1 MTSATLPAQ
10 GWRPADRFGHR
21 VKLVRAELNITQKEA
36 AERCGVTP
44 REWQNMEDGRTPRR
58 MDLKVRQI
66 AMAFGV
72 DRDWLMWGG
81 ELAPEG
87 DGGPTGAAAT
97 SDKSSCFNKRVASV
111 IELPSRRA

>member
-1 MTSATLPAQ
+1 
-10 GWRPADRFGHR
+10 
-21 VKLVRAELNITQKEA
+21 
-36 AERCGVTP
+36 
-44 REWQNMEDGRTPRR
+44 MEDGRTPRR

-87 DGGPTGAAAT
+87 DGGPIGSAAT
-97 SDKSSCFNKRVASV
+97 SDKSS
-111 IELPSRRA
+111 

>member
-1 MTSATLPAQ
+1 MRVAMVLGMTTATLPAR

-21 VKLVRAELNITQKEA
+21 VRMVRAELDITQKEA

-87 DGGPTGAAAT
+87 DGGPMDSGAT
-97 SDKSSCFNKRVASV
+97 SDKSS
-111 IELPSRRA
+111 

>member
-1 MTSATLPAQ
+1 
-10 GWRPADRFGHR
+10 
-21 VKLVRAELNITQKEA
+21 
-36 AERCGVTP
+36 
-44 REWQNMEDGRTPRR
+44 MEDGRTPRR

-87 DGGPTGAAAT
+87 DGGPIGSVAT
-97 SDKSSCFNKRVASV
+97 SDKSS
-111 IELPSRRA
+111 

>member
-1 MTSATLPAQ
+1 MRVAIVCGMTTATLPAQ

-21 VKLVRAELNITQKEA
+21 VKLVRAELGITQKEA

-81 ELAPEG
+81 ELAPE
-87 DGGPTGAAAT
+87 DGADPTGSAAT
-97 SDKSSCFNKRVASV
+97 SDKSS
-111 IELPSRRA
+111 